1 MKARLLLQT
10 VLSTSLVLGSM
21 PVRAAGVDGVEF
33 QPVPVNIA
41 NRCSAVILKGTNKYR
56 GYAFKLPQVV
66 LSMDKNY
73 EDLFEII
80 PKGNG
85 QYTLRFGLY
94 FPLTEDAVEI
104 RNEKSNLVVNTCDD
118 NVILADLNESEARE
132 AALTGKK
139 GKDAKDA
146 NGTIFDNKIHT
157 LSPLPMSSLEIGIDG
172 FQNMIKLIGTTDNNL
187 LNYQNRDLVADFL
200 IPDESTYEELKAHL
214 TGRMGLSVN
223 IKMNFA
229 AKSSNG
235 RVELDLDLK
244 NVADSLEAAAGGR
257 ADVKQLIVAEA
268 DLRSFMARAMTS
280 MNLNIRT
287 EAGDDENFNRLAYQV
302 MERIIA
308 ANLQAVPLVP
318 GQTWNPNAC
327 INNPNGMGCQGGI
340 GGGYYNPGMGT
351 GSYNN
356 NYGAPGSTGDGSLNG
371 PPQVGLGTPGPVL
384 GGMGNADPSARYFK
398 VGAVLN
404 VLRTSS
410 KQHFVWENL
419 GKRENHS
426 YTTSVVIRGDLVDPG
441 YKTMNAI
448 AGGTD
453 EDAASMPTTIK
464 AGQTV
469 AIKIPAR
476 RQLEQNFI
484 RRTTYLNK
492 DELRRQGFAASFG
505 TLQEAM
511 NKNMLNEEIHKERNG
526 YVAVYK
532 KNSDYSGVGRWWREM
547 WDGEDMSLWK
557 YVWGI
562 EELQKT
568 TRMSQPTDVDLEERT
583 LSSLPLR
590 VSFSKIGTRF
600 KLSEL
605 VRETDKWSGRFEDG
619 QIFLVAK
626 KDLGYMKIRND
637 DRVIQPNRQ
646 AEKYLFE
653 ESEPVLKNRP
663 ANGQSLSDLRQRA
676 YVKYGSGANGTEK
689 VDKPDLT
696 SFQIRKSVFVIMAR
710 IEDASTG
717 SPEREEVRTT
727 IEPISHG
734 DGSPNPVLG
743 TLP

>member
-1 MKARLLLQT
+1 MKARLILNAALSMSMALGP
-10 VLSTSLVLGSM
+10 VLAKAG
-21 PVRAAGVDGVEF
+21 GVDGVEF

-139 GKDAKDA
+139 DKDS
-146 NGTIFDNKIHT
+146 NGTVFDNKIHT
-157 LSPLPMSSLEIGIDG
+157 LSPLPMSSLEISIDG
-172 FQNMIKLIGTTDNNL
+172 FQSMTKMIGTLDNNL

-200 IPDESTYEELKAHL
+200 IPDEATYEELKAHL

-257 ADVKQLIVAEA
+257 ADVKQLLVAEA
-268 DLRSFMARAMTS
+268 DLRAFMAKAMTS
-280 MNLNIRT
+280 MNLNMRT
-287 EAGDDENFNRLAYQV
+287 EQGDDDNFNRLAYQV

-308 ANLQAVPLVP
+308 ANLSAVPMIP

-327 INNPNGMGCQGGI
+327 INNPTGMGCQGGM
-340 GGGYYNPGMGT
+340 GGYYPGVGT
-351 GSYNN
+351 GGYQN
-356 NYGAPGSTGDGSLNG
+356 NYGNPQSTGDGSLNG

-384 GGMGNADPSARYFK
+384 GGYGGNPDPSARYFK

-426 YTTSVVIRGDLVDPG
+426 YTTSVVMRGDLVDPG

-453 EDAASMPTTIK
+453 EDAASLPVGIK

-469 AIKIPAR
+469 AIKIPASR
-476 RQLEQNFI
+476 VLENNFV

-492 DELRRQGFAASFG
+492 DELRRQGFATSFG
-505 TLQEAM
+505 NLQEAM
-511 NKNMLNEEIHKERNG
+511 SKNLLQEEIHKERNG
-526 YVAVYK
+526 YVAVYR
-532 KNSDYSGVGRWWREM
+532 KNADYTSVGRWWREM

-557 YVWGI
+557 YLWGI

-568 TRMSQPTDVDLEERT
+568 TRMSQPADLDLEAGMLDR
-583 LSSLPLR
+583 LPLR
-590 VSFSKIGTRF
+590 VTFSKLGTRF
-600 KLSEL
+600 KLSDL
-605 VRETDKWSGRFEDG
+605 VRDSDKWTGRFEDG

-626 KDLGYMKIRND
+626 RDLGYMKIRNYD
-637 DRVIQPNRQ
+637 KVSQPSRQ

-653 ESEPVLKNRP
+653 EREPVLKKRP
-663 ANGQSLSDLRQRA
+663 ANGQSLSDLRQRV
-676 YVKYGSGANGTEK
+676 YMKYSAGSGAATEK
-689 VDKPDLT
+689 IEKPDLT
-696 SFQIRKSVFVIMAR
+696 GFQIKKSVFVIMAR
-710 IEDASTG
+710 VDDG
-717 SPEREEVRTT
+717 SETPNREEVRTT
-727 IEPISHG
+727 VEPVAHG

-743 TLP
+743 TQP